1 MSSRTFHNG
10 TLASPRIAQLLAFL
24 KERGKQG
31 ATSIEISDVCCTP
44 RSTSD
49 VSELRANGIGVTCR
63 HESTSEAG
71 RRIYRYVLAE
81 FETTGEL
88 HCEGKIVKAQ
98 NVRVLDA
105 PKEQEFAFA

>member
-1 MSSRTFHNG
+1 MNTRTFHHGDLN
-10 TLASPRIAQLLAFL
+10 SPRIAKLLAFL

-44 RSTSD
+44 RSASD

-71 RRIYRYVLAE
+71 RRIYRYTLDEFLAKQQ
-81 FETTGEL
+81 ETPTDPQPPFP
-88 HCEGKIVKAQ
+88 VTTQPA
-98 NVRVLDA
+98 
-105 PKEQEFAFA
+105 FAFA